1 MSEHAHNDNQ
11 KLFRLFLP
19 VLLLFSL
26 YLAYLLAQ
34 PFLHAIIMGIVFAAL
49 SWPIQKRTLRLT
61 KGRPIL
67 ASMLTML
74 LLIIC
79 ILLPAFIFLTR
90 LIPQAATSLGDI
102 STWLTQYDVSSTT
115 LSDSAFYTYLIDFI
129 KNYLPFIDINSIDFK
144 TSMLDLTKSLSQDI
158 LKSITTIVS
167 NALTFALHFLLLL
180 LIMFFM
186 LLDGPSLLSRFMYL
200 FPLKEGQTDTIVER
214 LRAVAKAVLV
224 GGLLVALLQGLA
236 GGIGMAIVGMPA
248 LFCGAMMA
256 VASLIPVLG
265 TGLVWIPITIWF
277 FLNGMVWQGVFTLIW
292 CGVFVTSIDSFLRPL
307 FMRNS
312 ANLSIFFLFM
322 SILGGLKVFGM
333 LGLFY
338 GPLILGFT
346 VAMISI
352 YAKEY
357 NDVLKSHKLDEV
369 LPNPPA
375 SNVPGPSTSGPNPEK
390 HPKSAPHT
398 ANSSAQ

>member
-1 MSEHAHNDNQ
+1 MSEHTHNDNS

-19 VLLLFSL
+19 ALLLFSL

-49 SWPIQKRTLRLT
+49 SWPIQKRTLRLA
-61 KGRPIL
+61 KGRPIF
-67 ASMLTML
+67 ASLLTMFI
-74 LLIIC
+74 LIVC

-90 LIPQAATSLGDI
+90 LIPQAATSLGNI
-102 STWLTQYDVSSTT
+102 SIWLTQYDVNSTT
-115 LSDSAFYTYLIDFI
+115 VSNSAVYTYALEFI
-129 KNYLPFIDINSIDFK
+129 KNHLPFIDINSIDLK
-144 TSMLDLTKSLSQDI
+144 ASMLDLTKTLSQDI
-158 LKSITTIVS
+158 LKGITTIVS

-200 FPLKEGQTDTIVER
+200 FPLKEGQTDTIMER

-322 SILGGLKVFGM
+322 SILGGLKVFGL

-338 GPLILGFT
+338 GPLILGFA
-346 VAMISI
+346 VAMLSI

-357 NDVLKSHKLDEV
+357 SDVLTSHQLDAP
-369 LPNPPA
+369 LPNLPKPE
-375 SNVPGPSTSGPNPEK
+375 PKKHSGPI
-390 HPKSAPHT
+390 AAT
-398 ANSSAQ
+398 GNSSAERPSHTSD